1 MIRATFKGDD
11 GSWQLLLPSKT
22 AMGILPGKRP
32 IELSVRLFKSLLSV
46 PNKREATRTKQTK
59 RRRRGRKVLSG
70 RNNKKRGQK
79 PSNIQSV
86 NTNLINIIKLYNVI
100 HYITC
105 KLINL
110 K

>member
-11 GSWQLLLPSKT
+11 GSWQLLLPPRR
-22 AMGILPGKRP
+22 AMGILPSKRP

-70 RNNKKRGQK
+70 RSNKKRGQNS
-79 PSNIQSV
+79 SNIQSV
-86 NTNLINIIKLYNVI
+86 NTNLISII
-100 HYITC
+100 
-105 KLINL
+105 
-110 K
+110 